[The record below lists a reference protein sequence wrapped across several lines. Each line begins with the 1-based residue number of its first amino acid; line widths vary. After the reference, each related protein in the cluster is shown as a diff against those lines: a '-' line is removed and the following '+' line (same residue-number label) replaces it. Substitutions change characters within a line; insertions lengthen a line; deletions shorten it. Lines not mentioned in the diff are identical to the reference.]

1 MFAAYVPPIALYV
14 WVLNCARPARIL
26 SFSTRHLRYILLRG
40 SAFWRLIVQEVHMVT
55 VRQRHAHRAF
65 MTVGPVPMELTALP
79 ATKLFTTELL
89 TLIFQ
94 SAFLYPDSTM
104 PVYPLPAPVC
114 YPALNAP
121 QLLSVRPA
129 TS

>member
-1 MFAAYVPPIALYV
+1 
-14 WVLNCARPARIL
+14 
-26 SFSTRHLRYILLRG
+26 
-40 SAFWRLIVQEVHMVT
+40 MVT

-94 SAFLYPDSTM
+94 GVFLSPDSTM
-104 PVYPLPAPVC
+104 PV
-114 YPALNAP
+114 
-121 QLLSVRPA
+121 
-129 TS
+129 